1 MPEKRRH
8 ALHAPV
14 EVSARGPHSP
24 IVFGRVGARAESFW
38 QLLPAAGSSCSGGS
52 SPGPFFLIWW
62 TAGPTTLQIRTC

>member
-8 ALHAPV
+8 A
-14 EVSARGPHSP
+14 P

-52 SPGPFFLIWW
+52 SPGPVFDLVDGG
-62 TAGPTTLQIRTC
+62 TYYPSN

>member
-1 MPEKRRH
+1 MS
-8 ALHAPV
+8 V

-52 SPGPFFLIWW
+52 SPGPFFFYLVDGG
-62 TAGPTTLQIRTC
+62 TYYPSN

>member
-1 MPEKRRH
+1 MR
-8 ALHAPV
+8 LHAPV

-52 SPGPFFLIWW
+52 SPGPFFLF
-62 TAGPTTLQIRTC
+62 GGRRDLLPFKLEHVRVFGF

>member
-1 MPEKRRH
+1 MPEKRR
-8 ALHAPV
+8 HAPV

-38 QLLPAAGSSCSGGS
+38 RLARRAVVVLPLGR
-52 SPGPFFLIWW
+52 FLIWW